1 MKSPRR
7 GDEGFKD
14 GRVGCRKGSVTSGV
28 HGLIFL
34 ERDSPRSFP
43 MRPGFFVCPNYCCFG
58 AAGGLAAGAV
68 VSAGVVFLVLL
79 LLFVDFV
86 FFFGVVG
93 STAGSSLMVISPF
106 EWSRPPLLQRAR
118 AR

>member
-1 MKSPRR
+1 
-7 GDEGFKD
+7 
-14 GRVGCRKGSVTSGV
+14 
-28 HGLIFL
+28 
-34 ERDSPRSFP
+34 

-68 VSAGVVFLVLL
+68 VSAGVVFLVLVLL

-93 STAGSSLMVISPF
+93 SAAGAWSL
-106 EWSRPPLLQRAR
+106 
-118 AR
+118 

>member
-1 MKSPRR
+1 MGNLAPVVS
-7 GDEGFKD
+7 DAA
-14 GRVGCRKGSVTSGV
+14 GV
-28 HGLIFL
+28 
-34 ERDSPRSFP
+34 
-43 MRPGFFVCPNYCCFG
+43 FVCPNYCCFG

-93 STAGSSLMVISPF
+93 SAAGAWSL
-106 EWSRPPLLQRAR
+106 
-118 AR
+118 